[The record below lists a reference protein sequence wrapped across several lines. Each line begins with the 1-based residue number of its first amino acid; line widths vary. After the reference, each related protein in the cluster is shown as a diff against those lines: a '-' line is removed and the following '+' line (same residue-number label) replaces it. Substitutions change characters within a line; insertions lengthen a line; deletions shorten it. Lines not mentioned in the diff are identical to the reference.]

1 MLRYAGLDVHKRVVQ
16 ACILDEGGQIVHQDR
31 FELTGP
37 TLVGFAQS
45 HLGPQCHVA
54 LEATTNTWAIVA
66 LLRLHVAEV
75 VVSNP
80 LKTRAIAE
88 AQIKTDKIDARVLAD
103 LLRCNYLPRVWQP
116 DDQTQRIRRLVSRR
130 ASVVA
135 DRTGIKNRLHSVLAM
150 RLLRPPVEDLFGTRG
165 LAWLRHVEL
174 DAEGDNCWIATCV
187 CWRRSN
193 RRSASWTSNWRR
205 RVTPMRGSSS

>member
-16 ACILDEGGQIVHQDR
+16 ACILDEGGQIVHQER
-31 FELTGP
+31 FELTAE

-45 HLGPQCHVA
+45 HLGPECHVA

-66 LLRLHVAEV
+66 LLQPHVAEV

-88 AQIKTDKIDARVLAD
+88 AQIKTDKVDAQVLGQ

-116 DDQTQRIRRLVSRR
+116 DDQTQQIRRLTSRR

-165 LAWLRHVEL
+165 LLWLRQVEL
-174 DAEGDNCWIATCV
+174 DAEGRQLLDSDLRLLDAVEQEIALLDQQL
-187 CWRRSN
+187 
-193 RRSASWTSNWRR
+193 AQK
-205 RVTPMRGSSS
+205 GY